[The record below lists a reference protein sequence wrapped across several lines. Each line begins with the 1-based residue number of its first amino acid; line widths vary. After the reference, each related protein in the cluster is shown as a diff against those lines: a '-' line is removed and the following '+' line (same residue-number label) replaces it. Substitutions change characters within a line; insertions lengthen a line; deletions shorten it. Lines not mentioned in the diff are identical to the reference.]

1 MDNPIKVFNSYK
13 RSLEPFVPLQD
24 GKVGMYVCGMTVYD
38 LCHIGHARA
47 MITFDVIYRYLRHRG
62 YDVTYVRNHTDVDD
76 KIIARANHLGE
87 DVLELS
93 GRFIRALEED
103 LAGFGLLPPT
113 VRPKVSD
120 HIPDI
125 VGTISAIVDN
135 GHGYAVD
142 GDVFFDVPSLR
153 RYGYLSGRDIDK
165 MRAGERIEVDP
176 RKRHPADFA
185 LWKSVKPGEPAWDSP
200 WGPGRPGWHIECT
213 AMSQK
218 YLGDQ
223 FDIHGGGNDLL
234 FPHHE
239 NEIAQ
244 GEAATGKHPFVAFW
258 MHNGMVTLI
267 DDDTGEPVKMSKS
280 LGNVINIRDLLVEM
294 PAEALKLLYLEHHY
308 RSPVPFSRAGLSQA
322 LSNLDRVYQAKEVA
336 LGGQGIMDEGKR
348 ALTPE
353 EEARSVGGPAK
364 ALHEL
369 VLDFERRFIAA
380 MDSDFNSAQAL
391 GHLFELVKAT
401 NRLAGIKKANKRAAA
416 IMASALPAFDLV
428 ASVLGV
434 GAMQPTEF
442 FEEMRVKRLAA
453 KGVAREH
460 VEGLLEARTQARV
473 DRDWAQADA
482 IRDQLDEL
490 DIVVMDTPEGTAWRI
505 RV

>member
-13 RSLEPFVPLQD
+13 RSLEPFVPLQE

-38 LCHIGHARA
+38 YCHIGHARA
-47 MITFDVIYRYLRHRG
+47 MITFDVIYRYLVHRG
-62 YDVTYVRNHTDVDD
+62 YDVTFIRNHTDVDD
-76 KIIARANHLGE
+76 KIIARANQVGE
-87 DVLELS
+87 DPLALS
-93 GRFIRALEED
+93 ASMVQALEDD
-103 LAGFGLLPPT
+103 LAGFGLRAPS
-113 VRPKVSD
+113 VAPKVSE
-120 HIPDI
+120 HIDEI
-125 VGTISAIVDN
+125 VTTIQAIIDN

-142 GDVFFDVPSLR
+142 GDVFFHVPSLR
-153 RYGYLSGRDIDK
+153 RYGYLSGRDVEQS
-165 MRAGERIEVDP
+165 RAGERIEIDP

-185 LWKSVKPGEPAWDSP
+185 LWKSVKPGEPSWESP

-244 GEAATGKHPFVAFW
+244 GEAATGKHPFVAYW
-258 MHNGMVTLI
+258 MHNGMVTMI
-267 DDDTGEPVKMSKS
+267 DDETGEPIKMSKS

-294 PAEALKLLYLEHHY
+294 PGEALKLLYLEHHY
-308 RSPVPFSRAGLSQA
+308 RSPVPFSRGGLSQA
-322 LSNLDRVYQAKEVA
+322 LSNLDRLYQAKEIA
-336 LGGQGIMDEGKR
+336 QKAQAIMDEGKR
-348 ALTPE
+348 ALTAE
-353 EEARSVGGPAK
+353 EEAKNAGGPAR

-369 VLDFERRFIAA
+369 VLDFERRFHTA
-380 MDSDFNSAQAL
+380 MDADFNTAQAL

-401 NRLAGIKKANKRAAA
+401 NRLAGIKKAFKRAAA
-416 IMASALPAFDLV
+416 VMASALPAFELV
-428 ASVLGV
+428 GEVLGV
-434 GAMQPTEF
+434 GAMEPTAF

-453 KGVAREH
+453 MGSTREH
-460 VEGLLEARTQARV
+460 VEGLLEQRSEARQA
-473 DRDWAQADA
+473 RDWAAADA
-482 IRDQLDEL
+482 IRDQLDDL
-490 DIVVMDTPEGTAWRI
+490 NIVVMDTPEGTTWRI

>member
-13 RSLEPFVPLQD
+13 RTLEPFVPLQD

-38 LCHIGHARA
+38 YCHIGHARA
-47 MITFDVIYRYLRHRG
+47 MITFDVIARYLRHRG
-62 YDVTYVRNHTDVDD
+62 YDLTFVRNHTDVDD
-76 KIIARANHLGE
+76 KIIARAQELGE
-87 DVLELS
+87 DPLELS
-93 GRFIRALEED
+93 ARFIQALDDD

-113 VRPKVSD
+113 VQPKVSE
-120 HIPDI
+120 HIDEI
-125 VGTISAIVDN
+125 IATIASIVDN
-135 GHGYAVD
+135 GHGYAVE
-142 GDVFFDVPSLR
+142 GDVFFHVPSLR
-153 RYGYLSGRDIDK
+153 RYGYLSGRDVEK

-185 LWKSVKPGEPAWDSP
+185 LWKSVKPGEPSWDSP

-218 YLGDQ
+218 YLGEQ

-244 GEAATGKHPFVAFW
+244 GEAATGKHPFVHYW

-267 DDDTGEPVKMSKS
+267 DDATGEPVKMSKS

-294 PAEALKLLYLEHHY
+294 PGEALKLLYLEHHY
-308 RSPVPFSRAGLSQA
+308 RSPVPFSSAGLSQA
-322 LSNLDRVYQAKEVA
+322 LSNLDRMYQAKEIA
-336 LGGQGIMDEGKR
+336 LRAKAIMDEGQR
-348 ALTPE
+348 SLTAA
-353 EEARSVGGPAK
+353 EEAKGMGGPAK
-364 ALHEL
+364 ALFDL
-369 VLDFERRFIAA
+369 CDGFEERFHAA
-380 MDSDFNSAQAL
+380 MDADFNTARAL
-391 GHLFELVKAT
+391 GDLFELVKAT
-401 NRLAGIKKANKRAAA
+401 NRLAGTKKAFQRAAA
-416 IMASALPAFDLV
+416 VMASALPAFELV
-428 ASVLGV
+428 GEVLGV
-434 GAMQPTEF
+434 GAMAPVEF

-453 KGVAREH
+453 AGVARER
-460 VEGLLEARTQARV
+460 VEALLVQRGQARA
-473 DRDWAQADA
+473 DRDWAAADT

-490 DIVVMDTPEGTAWRI
+490 NVVVMDTPEGTTWRI